1 MNNKIKLN
9 PIRCIS
15 IRWVFIPFLILLGC
29 TSAVKKVQNINQKS
43 KIPVLVDTDLG
54 GDPDDIQ
61 SLFRLLHY
69 SDLLEIKGIISTPCS
84 QIDSHPWDTIPQDIL
99 IREWIQRIDM
109 DYLRS
114 KGYPE
119 LMAEEEILEVVKK
132 GSPKPGSPLPAGQS
146 EGSAFTISKAKEH
159 SPENP
164 LWILVWGSMTTLA
177 QALYDDP
184 SIAPNIRIYAIGST
198 NTEHDS
204 LSRNFV
210 YSFMENDFQQ
220 LWWIENAILPKGK
233 HETFRGVYQGGDQ
246 SGEWGNIAF
255 VDHHIRGRGTNRDG
269 LFEELAGDAFPVATY
284 PKGTL
289 KEGDSPTI
297 LYLISPVL
305 GGVGDIND
313 PTQESWGGQFRKA
326 DPDLFPNY
334 YIDLDANPEVC
345 QATINKWRIDYMED
359 WKERWERYNE

>member
-1 MNNKIKLN
+1 MGSQKYTFIIDPLRLMVLMFMLVFGCSTKNKQELASGSK
-9 PIRCIS
+9 P
-15 IRWVFIPFLILLGC
+15 
-29 TSAVKKVQNINQKS
+29 
-43 KIPVLVDTDLG
+43 KIPVLIDTDLG

-69 SDLLEIKGIISTPCS
+69 SDILEIKGIVSTPCS
-84 QIDSHPWDTIPQDIL
+84 QIESHPWDTIPQDIL

-109 DYLRS
+109 DYLRA

-119 LMAEEEILEVVKK
+119 LMAEKDVLAVVKK
-132 GSPKPGSPLPAGQS
+132 GSPKPTSPFPAGQS
-146 EGSAFTISKAKEH
+146 EGSAFIIAKAKEH

-177 QALYDDP
+177 QALHDDP
-184 SIAPNIRIYAIGST
+184 SIAPNIRIYSIGST

-210 YSFMENDFQQ
+210 YEFMKNDFPR
-220 LWWIENAILPKGK
+220 LWWIENGILPKGK
-233 HETFRGVYQGGDQ
+233 HETFRGVYQGGEQ

-255 VDHHIRGRGTNRDG
+255 VEKNIRGKGTNRGG
-269 LFEELAGDAFPVATY
+269 LFEQKSGDAFPVATS

-297 LYLISPVL
+297 LYLISPTL
-305 GGVGDIND
+305 GKVGDIDD
-313 PTQESWGGQFRKA
+313 PTRESWGGQFRKSN
-326 DPDLFPNY
+326 PEQFPNY
-334 YIDLDANPEVC
+334 YIDLDASPEVC
-345 QATINKWRIDYMED
+345 QATINKWRIDYMKD
-359 WKERWERYNE
+359 WKERWERYDK